1 MISKE
6 EVKSLIALKQAGV
19 NRMRERQKRV
29 HMRMANLIEEHPE
42 LIHEAV
48 DKVMQRLENT
58 GAATRAIYLKWYD
71 MLMDWPAER
80 IATLLRDDSCENE
93 QLRACAPFDFVKK
106 KNSSPQVFHVRR

>member
-42 LIHEAV
+42 LIHEAI
-48 DKVMQRLENT
+48 DKVKQRLENT
-58 GAATRAIYLKWYD
+58 GVATRAIYLRWYD
-71 MLMDWPAER
+71 ILMDWPPER
-80 IATLLRDDSCENE
+80 ISQLLRGDSADDE

-106 KNSSPQVFHVRR
+106 KNSSSKVYHVRR